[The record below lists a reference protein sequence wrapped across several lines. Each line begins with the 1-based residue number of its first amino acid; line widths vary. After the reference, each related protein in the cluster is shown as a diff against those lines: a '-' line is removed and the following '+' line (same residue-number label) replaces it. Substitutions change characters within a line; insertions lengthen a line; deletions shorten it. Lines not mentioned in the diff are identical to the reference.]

1 MKITLSEAEAIEL
14 TSRFDAGYREGNLLG
29 VIMPNGKPF
38 GECTGEYVGQIAQA
52 MHAGLRV
59 GVAVSRAVNS

>member
-1 MKITLSEAEAIEL
+1 MNITLSEAIEL
-14 TSRFDAGYREGNLLG
+14 TSRFEAGYREGNLLG

-52 MHAGLRV
+52 MQEGDARTWLP
-59 GVAVSRAVNS
+59 S